1 MNDKVENNPSF
12 SGAEWAASAPEQF
25 DASEAFATHIEPLMD
40 EICERAKAYGVPVV
54 MFAVDSIDAN
64 GLSNFHCQGHRPSA
78 ARTHGRLL
86 AAEALIE
93 GNMMGAIAYMGAQA
107 NRPMPSN

>member
-25 DASEAFATHIEPLMD
+25 DSSWAFATYIEPLMD
-40 EICERAKAYGVPVV
+40 EICKHAEAFGIPVV

-64 GLSNFHCQGHRPSA
+64 GLSNFHAQGHRPSA

-93 GNMMGAIAYMGAQA
+93 GNMIGAIAYMGAQA

>member
-1 MNDKVENNPSF
+1 MKENNDQTAGF
-12 SGAEWAASAPEQF
+12 TGAEWAESAPEQF
-25 DASEAFATHIEPLMD
+25 DASWAFAAYIEPLMD
-40 EICERAKAYGVPVV
+40 EICKHAEAYDIPVL

-78 ARTHGRLL
+78 ARTHGRFL
-86 AAEALIE
+86 AAQEVME
-93 GNMMGAIAYMGAQA
+93 GNMIGAIAYMGAQA

>member
-40 EICERAKAYGVPVV
+40 EICERAKAHGIPVA
-54 MFAVDSIDAN
+54 MFAVTSTDAE
-64 GLSNFHCQGHRPSA
+64 GLSTFHSQGHRHSA

-86 AAEALIE
+86 AAEELMD
-93 GNMMGAIAYMGAQA
+93 GNVMGAIAYMGAQA
-107 NRPMPSN
+107 NRPKPSN

>member
-25 DASEAFATHIEPLMD
+25 DSSWAFAAYIEPLMD
-40 EICERAKAYGVPVV
+40 EICKHAEAYGIPAL

-78 ARTHGRLL
+78 ARTHGRFL
-86 AAEALIE
+86 AAQEVME
-93 GNMMGAIAYMGAQA
+93 GNMIGAIAYMGAQA

>member
-1 MNDKVENNPSF
+1 MNDKVENTTGF

-40 EICERAKAYGVPVV
+40 EICKHAKAHGIPVA

-64 GLSNFHCQGHRPSA
+64 GLSNFHCQGHRPGA

-86 AAEALIE
+86 AAEAVME
-93 GNMMGAIAYMGAQA
+93 GNMIGAIAYMGAQA

>member
-1 MNDKVENNPSF
+1 MNDKVENTPSF

-25 DASEAFATHIEPLMD
+25 NASEAFAAHIEPLMD
-40 EICERAKAYGVPVV
+40 EICERAKAHGIPVA
-54 MFAVDSIDAN
+54 MFAVTSTDAE

-78 ARTHGRLL
+78 ARTHGRFL
-86 AAEALIE
+86 AAQEVME
-93 GNMMGAIAYMGAQA
+93 GNMIGAIAYMGAQA